1 MLGPT
6 FGFGRR
12 GGSNKNLVAMSEPIN
27 NARLGGVVRRH
38 FHFHSITNCKP
49 NEAFAHLSGN
59 VRENQMLIRKRDAEH
74 GSGQHHLNGT
84 LQFDGFFRIHEIR
97 LGSPLQIAVWK
108 AVKPAPVCTS
118 AGN

>member
-49 NEAFAHLSGN
+49 NKTFAHLSGN
-59 VRENQMLIRKRDAEH
+59 VRENQMLIRKCDAEH
-74 GSGQHHLNGT
+74 RSWKHHHDGT
-84 LQFDGFFRIHEIR
+84 LQYDRLLRIHDVYV
-97 LGSPLQIAVWK
+97 LGR
-108 AVKPAPVCTS
+108 
-118 AGN
+118 GD